1 MFQGQNF
8 NNNMNYNN
16 NMNFNNSMNFNNQM
30 SFQAFLNMLMQMN
43 PNFNFNFPMN
53 FNPNFGGNM
62 QQQQPQFNLSNSAQ
76 NIILNGGVMPRPN
89 NTPNMMN
96 NVDLFPNYPPTPR
109 LNVFFETG
117 AGLKVNIPT
126 PPNAPIHELLTKFM
140 NKVGVSE
147 SLMGEKIF
155 FIVNGK
161 TISIN
166 EQTQCEKY
174 FRDNALAINSLV
186 KIVVIDASNV
196 IGA

>member
-1 MFQGQNF
+1 MLQGQNF
-8 NNNMNYNN
+8 NNNMNYYN
-16 NMNFNNSMNFNNQM
+16 NMNMSMNYNNPM

-89 NTPNMMN
+89 KAQNMMN
-96 NVDLFPNYPPTPR
+96 NIDLFPNYPPIPR

-126 PPNAPIHELLTKFM
+126 PPKAPIHELLVKFM

-147 SLMGEKIF
+147 SLMGNKIF

-161 TISIN
+161 TIPIN
-166 EQTQCEKY
+166 EQTSSEQY
-174 FRDNALAINSLV
+174 FRDNSLFLNSMV